1 MDELY
6 TALKTELVEIL
17 FTKSD
22 GSSRVM
28 VATLQESYL
37 PERSET
43 TTTNKKVNQNVT
55 AVWSVEDKGW
65 RAFKNDSL
73 ISWKVVE

>member
-6 TALKTELVEIL
+6 TALKNDLVEIV

-22 GSSRVM
+22 GSTRVM
-28 VATLQESYL
+28 TATLQESLL

-43 TTTNKKVNQNVT
+43 TTTSKKVNQNVT
-55 AVWSVEDKGW
+55 AVWSIEDEGW
-65 RAFKNDSL
+65 RAFKNDSI
-73 ISWKVVE
+73 ISWKTIS